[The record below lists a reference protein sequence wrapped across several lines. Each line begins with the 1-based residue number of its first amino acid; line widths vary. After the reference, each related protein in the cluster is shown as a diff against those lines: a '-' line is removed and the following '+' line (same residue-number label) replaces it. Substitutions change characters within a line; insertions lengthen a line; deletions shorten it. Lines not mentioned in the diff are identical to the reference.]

1 MQMSQE
7 QLEKLLASFYH
18 NELESL
24 VDNLE
29 IDAES
34 QSCYLKL
41 KRQMEA
47 NEVENE
53 FWACNKIERGGR

>member
-1 MQMSQE
+1 MQMTQE
-7 QLEKLLASFYH
+7 QLEKLLVSFYH

-41 KRQMEA
+41 KRQMDTCEK
-47 NEVENE
+47 EN
-53 FWACNKIERGGR
+53 